1 MFPFG
6 AALGASPA
14 RDPRDPAAAS
24 PQESGHHGERPRTR
38 TGPTSAGM
46 GQTSPS
52 APNQK
57 VVGLG
62 LDKTLRLKVSRRPCR
77 GSSRPDFCIYRGLP
91 TSFAVGSFAPGRR
104 HRVPSVTPSPAG
116 AQAAKRHINGRI
128 YRPTAPEHADQNAH
142 GSERVRSLPRCA
154 RKFFHPDSG
163 VAPKAHLRPMQIGL
177 R

>member
-77 GSSRPDFCIYRGLP
+77 GSSRPRFLYIQRAANGFRRRQFRARAATPRAVCYAQPRRRTGCKATHQWAYIQADSTRTRRPKRTRERARTLP
-91 TSFAVGSFAPGRR
+91 APM
-104 HRVPSVTPSPAG
+104 
-116 AQAAKRHINGRI
+116 
-128 YRPTAPEHADQNAH
+128 RPEIFP
-142 GSERVRSLPRCA
+142 P
-154 RKFFHPDSG
+154 
-163 VAPKAHLRPMQIGL
+163 
-177 R
+177 